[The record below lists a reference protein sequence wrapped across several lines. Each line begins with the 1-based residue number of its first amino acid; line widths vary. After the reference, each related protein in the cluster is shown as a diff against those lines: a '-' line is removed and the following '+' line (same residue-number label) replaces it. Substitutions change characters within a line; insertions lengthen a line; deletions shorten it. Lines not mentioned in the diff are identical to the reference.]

1 MTAPLYSRPILLE
14 AASPLNNRT
23 TKAPLDVMSVEA
35 GRNARSRE
43 TALSRESSLRTDTAE
58 TVAREIPAK
67 LPKHV
72 ARLRDLVMH
81 AVEDMKGREPVEI
94 DIRDKASFADL
105 LLVVSG
111 TSTRHVRSIAEEV
124 AKQSKSAGFAP
135 IGVEGEREG
144 EWVLVD
150 LADIVVH
157 VMLPRIREFYGLE
170 RLWQVGDVDDVGA
183 VAVARA
189 EH

>member
-1 MTAPLYSRPILLE
+1 M
-14 AASPLNNRT
+14 NNRT
-23 TKAPLDVMSVEA
+23 TKAPVDVTSVDA
-35 GRNARSRE
+35 GRAARSRD
-43 TALSRESSLRTDTAE
+43 TALSRESSLRTVTADTA
-58 TVAREIPAK
+58 AREIPTK

-72 ARLRDLVMH
+72 ARLRDIVLA

-94 DIRDKASFADL
+94 DIRDKASFADEL
-105 LLVVSG
+105 IIVSG

-124 AKQSKSAGFAP
+124 AKQAKTAGCPP

-157 VMLPRIREFYGLE
+157 VMLPRVREFYGLE

-183 VAVARA
+183 VAVASA
-189 EH
+189 ER

>member
-1 MTAPLYSRPILLE
+1 MPR
-14 AASPLNNRT
+14 
-23 TKAPLDVMSVEA
+23 
-35 GRNARSRE
+35 
-43 TALSRESSLRTDTAE
+43 
-58 TVAREIPAK
+58 
-67 LPKHV
+67 HV
-72 ARLRDLVMH
+72 ARLRSLVLA
-81 AVEDMKGREPVEI
+81 AVEDMKGRDAVEI

-105 LLVVSG
+105 IIVISG
-111 TSTRHVRSIAEEV
+111 TSSRHVRSIAEEV
-124 AKQSKSAGFAP
+124 SKQSKFAGFAP

-157 VMLPRIREFYGLE
+157 VMLPRVREFYGLE

-183 VAVARA
+183 VAVAHA

>member
-1 MTAPLYSRPILLE
+1 M
-14 AASPLNNRT
+14 NNRT
-23 TKAPLDVMSVEA
+23 TKAPLDVVSVDA

-43 TALSRESSLRTDTAE
+43 TALSRESSLRTDNAD
-58 TVAREIPAK
+58 AAAHGIPVK
-67 LPKHV
+67 LPRHV
-72 ARLRDLVMH
+72 ARLRDIVLH

-105 LLVVSG
+105 LIIVSG

-157 VMLPRIREFYGLE
+157 LMLPRVREFYGLE

-183 VAVARA
+183 VAVASA

>member
-1 MTAPLYSRPILLE
+1 ME
-14 AASPLNNRT
+14 AAAPLNNRT
-23 TKAPLDVMSVEA
+23 IKAPLDAVTVDA

-43 TALSRESSLRTDTAE
+43 TALSRESTLRTDPDE
-58 TVAREIPAK
+58 VVARGIPPK
-67 LPKHV
+67 LQKHV
-72 ARLRDLVMH
+72 ARLRDIVLH
-81 AVEDMKGREPVEI
+81 AVEDMKGREPVQI

-105 LLVVSG
+105 LVIVSG

-124 AKQSKSAGFAP
+124 AKQSKAAGFAP

-150 LADIVVH
+150 LADVVVH
-157 VMLPRIREFYGLE
+157 VMLPRVREFYRLE

-183 VAVARA
+183 IAVSSV